1 MRKRSVKPTEHKC
14 PACDGTGFPTVK
26 QPVKPSRKIYP
37 VQCKN
42 CGGKGR
48 IAVAA
53 NRGCPYFK
61 FAFFSGGSAAAI
73 FGQLVQLS

>member
-1 MRKRSVKPTEHKC
+1 MRKRSVKPIEHKC
-14 PACDGTGFPTVK
+14 PACDGTGFPKVT

-48 IAVAA
+48 IAGAA
-53 NRGCPYFK
+53 N
-61 FAFFSGGSAAAI
+61 
-73 FGQLVQLS
+73 